1 MGKKASAKLK
11 QYDVLTVEWRDAY
24 FDFDSRSKDRDREDY
39 IVKTVGF
46 LISDGPMFLSLAQE
60 ILPEGDGYRAVTH
73 IPWDIVVTI
82 NGIEAKK
89 FGH

>member
-1 MGKKASAKLK
+1 MGKKASAKLEL
-11 QYDVLTVEWRDAY
+11 YDVLTVEWRDAY
-24 FDFDSRSKDRDREDY
+24 FDFDNLHSKSRDDY
-39 IVKTVGF
+39 IVNTVGF
-46 LISDGPMFLSLAQE
+46 LISEGPMFLSLAQE